1 MNDLHDDF
9 RASADDLAADAGRL
23 KAIEEEKAVLD
34 PADPR
39 LVELSQDAEQL
50 VDTMVDKVSV
60 QTARAKELNA
70 DADADTAKAA
80 D

>member
-39 LVELSQDAEQL
+39 LVELSKDAEQL
-50 VDTMVDKVSV
+50 VDTMVDKASV

-70 DADADTAKAA
+70 DADTGKAA
-80 D
+80 R

>member
-1 MNDLHDDF
+1 MNELHDDF

-39 LVELSQDAEQL
+39 LVELSKDAEQL
-50 VDTMVDKVSV
+50 VDTMVDKASV

-70 DADADTAKAA
+70 DADTGKAA
-80 D
+80 R

>member
-1 MNDLHDDF
+1 MNELHDDF

-39 LVELSQDAEQL
+39 LVELSKDAEQL
-50 VDTMVDKVSV
+50 VDTMVDKASV

-70 DADADTAKAA
+70 DADTGKAA